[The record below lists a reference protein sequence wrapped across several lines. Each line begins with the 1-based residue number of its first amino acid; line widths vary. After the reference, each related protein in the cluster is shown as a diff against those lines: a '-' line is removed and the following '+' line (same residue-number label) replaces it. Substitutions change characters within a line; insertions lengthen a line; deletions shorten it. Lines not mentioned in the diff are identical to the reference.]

1 MVGQAR
7 QFSRVTLGVGAALT
21 LGFTSLVAPA
31 VADGGD
37 SSDSCEVKSWE
48 SIAEELLGDA
58 EPDFCGEADSD
69 DATPEGEDTEGDE
82 IVEVEDD
89 AEGAGDGEGEDTEG
103 EDTTESADE
112 DDKASALSTASED
125 DAEREDAAE
134 FSPEQIT
141 EATQA
146 VGATS
151 SGQTVI
157 LVDGADA
164 EMAAFIEEAYPGA
177 IVKSSGGPLT
187 ALADING
194 DVVG

>member
-82 IVEVEDD
+82 IVDVDDDADGDHAADVEDD
-89 AEGAGDGEGEDTEG
+89 AEGDDTAGEDE
-103 EDTTESADE
+103 
-112 DDKASALSTASED
+112 
-125 DAEREDAAE
+125 
-134 FSPEQIT
+134 
-141 EATQA
+141 
-146 VGATS
+146 
-151 SGQTVI
+151 
-157 LVDGADA
+157 
-164 EMAAFIEEAYPGA
+164 
-177 IVKSSGGPLT
+177 
-187 ALADING
+187 
-194 DVVG
+194 

>member
-7 QFSRVTLGVGAALT
+7 PFSRVTLGVGAALT

-31 VADGGD
+31 VADSGD

-69 DATPEGEDTEGDE
+69 DATPEADDVEGE
-82 IVEVEDD
+82 D
-89 AEGAGDGEGEDTEG
+89 AEGDDTS
-103 EDTTESADE
+103 ESADE
-112 DDKASALSTASED
+112 DDKASALSTAGED
-125 DAEREDAAE
+125 DGEREDVAE
-134 FSPEQIT
+134 FSAEEIA

-146 VGATS
+146 VGASS

-157 LVDGADA
+157 LVDDADA

-177 IVKSSGGPLT
+177 TVKSSGGPSE
-187 ALADING
+187 DRKS
-194 DVVG
+194 VGYGKRATRSGR

>member
-69 DATPEGEDTEGDE
+69 DATPEGEDTAGDETVEVEDDAAGDDSAEGEDDAEGDDSAEGEDDAEGDDSEGDE
-82 IVEVEDD
+82 SAEVEDD
-89 AEGAGDGEGEDTEG
+89 AEGADDVEGEDTESD
-103 EDTTESADE
+103 DTTESAD
-112 DDKASALSTASED
+112 
-125 DAEREDAAE
+125 
-134 FSPEQIT
+134 
-141 EATQA
+141 
-146 VGATS
+146 
-151 SGQTVI
+151 
-157 LVDGADA
+157 
-164 EMAAFIEEAYPGA
+164 
-177 IVKSSGGPLT
+177 
-187 ALADING
+187 
-194 DVVG
+194 